1 MNAGERD
8 ELLIKLYLVSMRDSG
23 SLLNGVLI
31 KSVGFGGLEYLPIPS
46 NVPKDFYLLN
56 NADLADLALLL
67 ESLKQVSLIKVMS
80 T

>member
-31 KSVGFGGLEYLPIPS
+31 KV
-46 NVPKDFYLLN
+46 
-56 NADLADLALLL
+56 
-67 ESLKQVSLIKVMS
+67 
-80 T
+80 